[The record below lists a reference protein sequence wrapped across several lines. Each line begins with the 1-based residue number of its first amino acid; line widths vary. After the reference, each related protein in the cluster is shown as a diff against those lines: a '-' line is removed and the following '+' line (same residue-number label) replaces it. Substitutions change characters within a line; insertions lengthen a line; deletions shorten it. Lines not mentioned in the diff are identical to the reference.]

1 MVVGGKYK
9 GNLNLYCSKEVKNII
24 DTFVSQTFHPVH
36 KERYDNNVVFYELKN
51 NKIYNIIGYDIEVL
65 DLYSDE
71 SELYGFQTK
80 LNNGKILTFLADAP
94 CSSKMYNKIENTDW
108 AFSEVFCLE
117 ADKDIFKPHEK
128 NHSTVKD
135 ICEIAENLKI
145 KNLVL
150 WHIGDK
156 RMENRKEKFEK
167 EGKEFFSG
175 NLYVPDDL
183 DIINL

>member
-1 MVVGGKYK
+1 M
-9 GNLNLYCSKEVKNII
+9 
-24 DTFVSQTFHPVH
+24 H
-36 KERYDNNVVFYELKN
+36 KEKYDENVIYHEIEDGK
-51 NKIYNIIGYDIEVL
+51 KYNIIGYDIEVL
-65 DLYSDE
+65 DLYSEE

-80 LNNGKILTFLADAP
+80 LNNRKVLTFLADAP
-94 CSSKMYNKIENTDW
+94 LSTKIYAKIKNTDW
-108 AFSEVFCLE
+108 ALSEVFCLE
-117 ADKDIFKPHEK
+117 ADKEVFKPHEK

-135 ICEIAENLKI
+135 ICEIIENLKI

-183 DIINL
+183 DVINI